1 MNSKDQFQLVEPLKG
16 LSSLQGHLRPGQR
29 CPDLA
34 LQSHASELEGG
45 LKEPFANT
53 CHSPADLILGFLQP
67 ELIVK
72 SQLDPGA
79 LWGVEAP
86 RQQEVPGVA
95 AGEARTVDAAVP
107 CHADGVFLSVQ
118 VCEVIAL
125 C

>member
-1 MNSKDQFQLVEPLKG
+1 MSNLSWEGPLKVCPPCKNI
-16 LSSLQGHLRPGQR
+16 LDPSRDALILLRSFMPVSSKVFLRSPLQTFTWHP
-29 CPDLA
+29 
-34 LQSHASELEGG
+34 
-45 LKEPFANT
+45 
-53 CHSPADLILGFLQP
+53 PADLIFGFLQP
-67 ELIVK
+67 KLIIK

-107 CHADGVFLSVQ
+107 CHADGLLLSVQ

>member
-1 MNSKDQFQLVEPLKG
+1 MPTFP
-16 LSSLQGHLRPGQR
+16 
-29 CPDLA
+29 
-34 LQSHASELEGG
+34 
-45 LKEPFANT
+45 
-53 CHSPADLILGFLQP
+53 CHSPADLVFRFLQAK
-67 ELIVK
+67 LIIK

-79 LWGVEAP
+79 LRGVEPP

-107 CHADGVFLSVQ
+107 CHADRLFLSVQ

>member
-1 MNSKDQFQLVEPLKG
+1 MPASSKLVLRSPLQT
-16 LSSLQGHLRPGQR
+16 S
-29 CPDLA
+29 
-34 LQSHASELEGG
+34 
-45 LKEPFANT
+45 T
-53 CHSPADLILGFLQP
+53 CHSPADLIFGFLQP
-67 ELIVK
+67 ELIIK

-79 LWGVEAP
+79 LRGVEPP

-107 CHADGVFLSVQ
+107 CHADALFFSVQ